1 MTSVGTCIRF
11 ARYAQKICI
20 YAWTRGEKDMQDR
33 MKIYRLVP
41 IARAADSNWK
51 NAIWRGEVVV
61 RAKTAGDARVVA
73 SLAELDFIEADP
85 AVSSTGRA
93 MEMAS
98 AFRSDKLYN
107 VIEDNSGSFVPN
119 GPREVI
125 GGRMRVE
132 RPSSTQL

>member
-1 MTSVGTCIRF
+1 
-11 ARYAQKICI
+11 
-20 YAWTRGEKDMQDR
+20 MQDR

-125 GGRMRVE
+125 GGRVRVE